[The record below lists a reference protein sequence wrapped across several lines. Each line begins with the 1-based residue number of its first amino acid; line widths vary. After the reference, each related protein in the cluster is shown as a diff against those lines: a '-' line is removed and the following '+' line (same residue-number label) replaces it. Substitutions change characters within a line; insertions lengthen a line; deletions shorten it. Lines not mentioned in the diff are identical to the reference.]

1 MFIGAMICGPLGG
14 WCIKKFDEKM
24 EGHIPAGFEMV
35 VNNFSVGIIGGVL
48 AVLSIFVIGP
58 ACVKITDVLGA
69 GVGFLVDHS
78 LLPLTAVLVEPA
90 KVLFLNNAI
99 NHGVFTPI
107 GTAQALEAGK
117 SILFMIESNP
127 GPGLGLLLAYC
138 VAGKGET
145 RSSAGAAAVIQFVG
159 GIHEIYFPYVL
170 MNPVVILGPMLGN
183 VCGIFTLNLLGGGL
197 SGPASPGSVIAELM
211 LTPKGCYV
219 ANIAGIAVAGAV
231 SFAISVFLLKFF
243 GKDASLAE
251 AQAQVAASKAAS
263 KGQAPAVESTTGAE
277 VDIKSVKKIVF
288 ACDAGMGSSAMGG
301 HHAAQQAEGRRH
313 RPHRSGQRLRRLR
326 FLSPAG
332 PPPG

>member
-1 MFIGAMICGPLGG
+1 MKERVQKFGRFLSGMVMPNIGAFIAWGFIAALFIPAGWFPNETINGMVGPMLSYLLPILIGYTGGKAVGGQKGAVTGALATLGAIASTDATMFIGAMICGPLGG

-35 VNNFSVGIIGGVL
+35 VNNFSVGIIGALLAILSIYIIGPVCVGLTGILEQGVGVL
-48 AVLSIFVIGP
+48 VNNG
-58 ACVKITDVLGA
+58 
-69 GVGFLVDHS
+69 

-107 GTAQALEAGK
+107 GTAEALEAGK

-170 MNPVVILGPMLGN
+170 MNPIVILGPMLG
-183 VCGIFTLNLLGGGL
+183 
-197 SGPASPGSVIAELM
+197 
-211 LTPKGCYV
+211 
-219 ANIAGIAVAGAV
+219 
-231 SFAISVFLLKFF
+231 
-243 GKDASLAE
+243 KDR
-251 AQAQVAASKAAS
+251 
-263 KGQAPAVESTTGAE
+263 
-277 VDIKSVKKIVF
+277 KSVV
-288 ACDAGMGSSAMGG
+288 
-301 HHAAQQAEGRRH
+301 
-313 RPHRSGQRLRRLR
+313 
-326 FLSPAG
+326 
-332 PPPG
+332 